1 MIEWVIR
8 RLVGRAIRTTGNMSL
23 ERTPEKMPDPRYW
36 GSVLNMVIM
45 VLVIM
50 KVVSRVEVEKGIA
63 WARAV
68 LDEV

>member
-1 MIEWVIR
+1 
-8 RLVGRAIRTTGNMSL
+8 MSL